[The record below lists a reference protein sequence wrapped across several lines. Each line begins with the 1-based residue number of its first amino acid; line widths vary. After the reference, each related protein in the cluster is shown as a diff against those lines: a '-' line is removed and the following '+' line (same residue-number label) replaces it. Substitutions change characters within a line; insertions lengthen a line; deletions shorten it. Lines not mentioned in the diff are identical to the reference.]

1 MYDVAIVGGGP
12 AGLTAAIYT
21 KRANKNVV
29 VFEAVTCG
37 GQILNTSKIENY
49 PAAPHITGV
58 DFGQTLTKQVEDL
71 GADIKYEKVV
81 HISGTYGDF
90 AIKTE
95 DNEYNARVI
104 ILACGTTNRQ
114 LEIDREDEFTGKGVS
129 YCATCD
135 GGFYKDKDVA
145 VVGGGNTAL
154 HEALYLSDICKTV
167 YLIHRR
173 EEFRGSEDL
182 VKKVKKKDNIK
193 LVLNSNVVKLNGE
206 KKLNGIETDRNEKY
220 DVDALFVA
228 IGRIPAVAGI
238 VDGLSV
244 DESGFAVADDSCT
257 TNIPGIY
264 IAGDARTKEVR
275 QLVTATS
282 DGAIAAS
289 RALDQL
295 KNPTPRDERYGEWL
309 KLYEV
314 AGIGLKENGLSAAS
328 IQEKMNMTYQNAV
341 KYIDALEKINVAKI
355 DLKNQFGHGMNI
367 TSLDDF
373 PNPDK
378 FDRKE
383 GDDFLEKL

>member
-1 MYDVAIVGGGP
+1 MYDIAIIGGGP

-58 DFGQTLTKQVEDL
+58 DFGQTLTKQVEEL

-81 HISGTYGDF
+81 HISGAYGDF
-90 AIKTE
+90 TINTE
-95 DNEYNARVI
+95 DHEYHAKVV

-114 LEIDREDEFTGKGVS
+114 IGIDREEELTGKGVS

-145 VVGGGNTAL
+145 VIGGGNTAL

-173 EEFRGSEDL
+173 EEFRAGEDL
-182 VKKVKKKDNIK
+182 VRKVKKKDNIK

-206 KKLNGIETDRNEKY
+206 KKLNGIETDRGEKY
-220 DVDALFVA
+220 DVDGLFVA
-228 IGRIPAVAGI
+228 IGRVPALSGI
-238 VDGLSV
+238 VDGLSL
-244 DESGFAVADDSCT
+244 DNDGFAIADDSCS

-264 IAGDARTKEVR
+264 VAGDVRTKEIR

-289 RALDQL
+289 KALDQL

-314 AGIGLKENGLSAAS
+314 AGIGLKENGLSASS
-328 IQEKMNMTYQNAV
+328 IQEKLGIDYQRAV
-341 KYIDALEKINVAKI
+341 QYIDALDKIHVAAP
-355 DLKNQFGHGMNI
+355 DLRNPVGHSVTI
-367 TSLDDF
+367 ASLDDF
-373 PNPDK
+373 PNPDN

-383 GDDFLEKL
+383 GDGFLAKL